1 MNVESGRY
9 FFSVSQVQNIMK
21 LCSVHDHQAVDDV
34 LCRADA
40 AMENR
45 FFFNWMFDMEP
56 CSDVVTLPWPIE
68 WTYCHNDDLEWTYML
83 NRMKFMED
91 LAFAAL
97 YRGDGRYRDAFE
109 AFLED
114 WMRQHGDG
122 ETAVVWRKIDCA
134 LRIVHLI
141 RARAFLYASE
151 SWNKRCETLFSRLA
165 AQTSELLLT
174 SFTSVDAQSNWG
186 FIETNALIQLAI
198 VQNEQADFAEAIKEA
213 MSRLELMVTLQIG
226 GDGVHLEQ
234 SPGYH
239 HEVLRNLFES
249 VHLSELNGI
258 LVPADVKEG
267 LKKMFKASSRM
278 IRPDGSQPQFGDSD
292 ILDIRPFMALAS
304 YRYQDESFVPP
315 LLSVVTF
322 DTLWY
327 TAGEAICHKSQ
338 LSTDWAGPVGDWLED
353 SGLQIARS
361 GWERHS
367 DYVCMNAGE
376 MGLSAHGHDDLTHF
390 EWLVEGVP
398 LFISTGRGTY
408 RESPLREQLKTAK
421 GHNMVIIDDT
431 MPSTYGDTWSWLQEA
446 TPVNAKMHSAK
457 GFTYMRAAHDGYLSL
472 QSGGLVTRELIL
484 TPRGSLVVIDSIR
497 GGGSHHY
504 QQAFHVSEQFTVRKE
519 NEQMLRFNYTSLSVK
534 MQQCAPVDKIAVHKD
549 LYSPR
554 YNEVRESDVIVTS
567 VNTDGHCRFVTV
579 FGKENQGFLEAE
591 WVELFDKAGNLAD
604 QKDHTS
610 LRLHYGEA
618 VETIVISHNGK
629 RYVEFEGERFTD
641 CVWFRSS

>member
-1 MNVESGRY
+1 
-9 FFSVSQVQNIMK
+9 
-21 LCSVHDHQAVDDV
+21 
-34 LCRADA
+34 
-40 AMENR
+40 
-45 FFFNWMFDMEP
+45 MEP
-56 CSDVVTLPWPIE
+56 CSDVVTLPLPID

-91 LAFAAL
+91 LAFASL
-97 YRGDGRYRDAFE
+97 YKGDNRYRDSFE
-109 AFLED
+109 FYLED

-141 RARAFLYASE
+141 RAKAFLCACQ
-151 SWNKRCETLFSRLA
+151 SWNNRCESLFSRLA
-165 AQTSELLLT
+165 GQTSEYLLR

-198 VQNEQADFAEAIKEA
+198 MQTGKAGFAETVKEA
-213 MSRLELMVTLQIG
+213 MRRLELMVTLQIG

-239 HEVLRNLFES
+239 HEVLRNLFEC

-258 LVPADVKEG
+258 CVPADVKEG

-292 ILDIRPFMALAS
+292 ILDIRPFMALAA
-304 YRYQDESFVPP
+304 YRYHDESFVPP
-315 LLSVVTF
+315 LLGTVTF

-327 TAGEAICHKSQ
+327 TAGDLFCHQERYIKDSNDP
-338 LSTDWAGPVGDWLED
+338 LRDWLED

-390 EWLVEGVP
+390 EWLVDGVP
-398 LFISTGRGTY
+398 FVISTGRGTY
-408 RESPLREQLKTAK
+408 RESSLRKQLKTAK
-421 GHNMVIIDDT
+421 GHNMVLIDDK

-446 TPVNAKMHSAK
+446 APVNAKMTSAK
-457 GFTYMRAAHDGYLSL
+457 GYTYMRAAHDGYLSL
-472 QSGGLVTRELIL
+472 QSGGLITRELIL
-484 TPRGSLVVIDSIR
+484 TPRGSLVVIDSIL

-504 QQAFHVSEQFTVRKE
+504 QQAFHVSERFTVWKP
-519 NEQMLRFNYTSLSVK
+519 NKQTLRFNYASLSIK
-534 MQQCAPVDKIAVHKD
+534 MQQCTP
-549 LYSPR
+549 
-554 YNEVRESDVIVTS
+554 
-567 VNTDGHCRFVTV
+567 G
-579 FGKENQGFLEAE
+579 
-591 WVELFDKAGNLAD
+591 
-604 QKDHTS
+604 
-610 LRLHYGEA
+610 
-618 VETIVISHNGK
+618 
-629 RYVEFEGERFTD
+629 
-641 CVWFRSS
+641 

>member
-9 FFSVSQVQNIMK
+9 FFSQSQVEPVMN
-21 LCSVHDHQAVDDV
+21 LCSIHDHQAVDDV

-40 AMENR
+40 AVDNR
-45 FFFNWMFDMEP
+45 FYFNWMFDMEP
-56 CSDVVTLPWPIE
+56 CSDVVALPLPID
-68 WTYCHNDDLEWTYML
+68 WTYCHNNDLEWTYML

-97 YRGDGRYRDAFE
+97 YKGDNRYRDAFE
-109 AFLED
+109 FFLEN

-122 ETAVVWRKIDCA
+122 EDAVVWRKIDCA

-141 RARAFLYASE
+141 RAKAFLCACE
-151 SWNKRCETLFSRLA
+151 SWNNRCESLFRRLA
-165 AQTSELLLT
+165 DQTSEYLLT

-198 VQNEQADFAEAIKEA
+198 TKNGHVGFADTIKKA

-258 LVPADVKEG
+258 QVPVGVKEG
-267 LKKMFKASSRM
+267 LKRMFKASARM

-292 ILDIRPFMALAS
+292 ILDIRPFMALAA
-304 YRYQDESFVPP
+304 YRYQDEPFVP
-315 LLSVVTF
+315 LRLRTVTF
-322 DTLWY
+322 DMLWY
-327 TAGEAICHKSQ
+327 TAGDIIYQEGW
-338 LSTDWAGPVGDWLED
+338 STMGSEGPLKDWLED

-390 EWLVEGVP
+390 EWVIEGVP
-398 LFISTGRGTY
+398 FVISTGRGTY

-446 TPVNAKMHSAK
+446 TPVNAKMTSAN
-457 GFTYMRAAHDGYLSL
+457 GFTYMRAGHDGYLSL
-472 QSGGLVTRELIL
+472 QSGGLITREVIL
-484 TPRGSLVVIDSIR
+484 TPRGSLVVIDSIL
-497 GGGSHHY
+497 GGGSHRY
-504 QQAFHVSEQFTVRKE
+504 QQAFHVSERFTIGRQKGQTLE
-519 NEQMLRFNYTSLSVK
+519 FNHASLSIK
-534 MQQCAPVDKIAVHKD
+534 MQQCAPVDKMVVHKD

-554 YNEVRESDVIVTS
+554 YNEVRESHVIVSNVQTE
-567 VNTDGHCRFVTV
+567 GHCRFVTV
-579 FGKENQGFLEAE
+579 FGKGHQGFLEAE
-591 WVELFDKAGNLAD
+591 RVELFDKAGKLAD

-610 LRLHYGEA
+610 LRLHYGGA
-618 VETIVISHNGK
+618 VETLVISHKGR
-629 RYVEFEGERFTD
+629 RYAAFEGQQFTD